1 MTKGKRIRTQREEL
15 RISQTELAS
24 RIDVSKQT
32 LYKYENDIVTN
43 IPSDVIERLSEVLQC
58 SPAYIM
64 GWDSPAP
71 SSKTTTDT
79 QELLDTYNKLNGEGK
94 QKVREYASDLV
105 NTGMYEKKWHY
116 DEYGVIHYPWQIE
129 RR

>member
-71 SSKTTTDT
+71 STKTTTDT
-79 QELLDTYNKLNGEGK
+79 QELLETYNKLNGEGK

-105 NTGMYEKKWHY
+105 NTGMYEKK
-116 DEYGVIHYPWQIE
+116 VAL
-129 RR
+129 

>member
-1 MTKGKRIRTQREEL
+1 MTIYERIKKRRKEL
-15 RISQTELAS
+15 GLTADQVADSLGISRATVY
-24 RIDVSKQT
+24 R
-32 LYKYENDIVTN
+32 YESSDIEK
-43 IPSDVIERLSEVLQC
+43 IPFDIIEPLSEVLQC

-71 SSKTTTDT
+71 STKTTTDT

-105 NTGMYEKKWHY
+105 NTGMYEKK
-116 DEYGVIHYPWQIE
+116 VAL
-129 RR
+129 